1 MLVAASTL
9 RRCTIALALLS
20 GGMAARAESTEPFGL
35 ATVAAAQGTLPAA
48 WRQLQSEMQA
58 EARIVAQCRAAPKAC
73 PSPAALRFIGITD
86 EGNHHEGL
94 ARIGHINRAVN
105 LAIAATGGGAVQ
117 PAWRSPLHALA
128 AGSGDCKQYAVVKY
142 AALADS
148 GVAADDLRLVIV
160 RIRQPPNLQAKSSDH
175 ALVAVRL
182 AADWIVLDNRYLAM
196 IPSRQ
201 LLDRYTPL
209 FTLDQRGVRQFV
221 QPSSSE
227 AADAPCGKADG

>member
-20 GGMAARAESTEPFGL
+20 VATAVPAEGTEPFGL
-35 ATVAAAQGTLPAA
+35 ATVAVAQGTLPAA

-58 EARIVAQCRAAPKAC
+58 EARIIAQCRAAPKAC
-73 PSPAALRFIGITD
+73 PLPAALRFIAIAD

-105 LAIAATGGGAVQ
+105 LAIAVPGGGTVQ

-128 AGSGDCKQYAVVKY
+128 GGSGDCKQYAVVKY
-142 AALADS
+142 AALVDS

-160 RIRQPPNLQAKSSDH
+160 RIRQTRNPQAEPSDH

-182 AADWIVLDNRYLAM
+182 AADWIILDNRSLAM

-201 LLDRYTPL
+201 LLDRYMPL
-209 FTLDQRGVRQFV
+209 FALDHRGVRQFV
-221 QPSSSE
+221 QLSRPN
-227 AADAPCGKADG
+227 AGAAPCAESAG